1 MSHKSSNGEEPL
13 TEPLLI
19 QSSSFH
25 YPSININNNNPNLRD
40 NSDQS
45 KDSTTVDNSSSL
57 TMNPSSS
64 FFDSNA
70 KKVPETERVI
80 PLFDPTNN
88 SGTAGDAHTTHYP
101 VNVIVSSRYTAY
113 NFLPKSLLEQFR
125 RLANVYFLVIGMIA
139 VAGEYSSAYDTA
151 VQPQGILGPML
162 LVILISMIK
171 DGVEDVKRY
180 NQDSQINARA
190 AHKILISSSSEI
202 SKIEDVQW
210 RQLHVGDTIVIF
222 CDEEVPADVVVLAC
236 GGVQGPT
243 CYVETAA
250 IDGETNLKM
259 KSPCLITQDKD
270 PVGRVEVTGKIAVA
284 GLGHYSDCSI
294 TAEPPNGSI
303 HRFNGSLHCRT
314 VSQQQQ
320 VDRTLTEKN
329 LLLRGS
335 GLRATEW

>member
-19 QSSSFH
+19 QSSSVH
-25 YPSININNNNPNLRD
+25 YPSINSNNNNPNLKD
-40 NSDQS
+40 NSDQN
-45 KDSTTVDNSSSL
+45 KDPTTVDNSSSL

-64 FFDSNA
+64 FFDSNT
-70 KKVPETERVI
+70 KKAPETERVI

-151 VQPQGILGPML
+151 VQPQGMYYKKEVMIAMPLYYFYCMHHTTMLAREPMIDRLLFNHIHASVCVGILGPML

-284 GLGHYSDCSI
+284 GLGHY
-294 TAEPPNGSI
+294 
-303 HRFNGSLHCRT
+303 R
-314 VSQQQQ
+314 
-320 VDRTLTEKN
+320 
-329 LLLRGS
+329 
-335 GLRATEW
+335 